1 MKKKKMLV
9 GRKPPEWERYD
20 TNPCPLLLNMRANND
35 TQLTANLTRHVDR
48 LAGLIGP
55 RHLSKPEAFAA
66 AAQLVER
73 ELTDAGYEIQRQ
85 TYLAGGQEVANI
97 VAQLPGSSK
106 KDESVIV
113 GAHYDT
119 NPSTPGA
126 DDNASAVA
134 VMIEVARRMR
144 ALQPARTVRFVG
156 FACEEMPYFHTGEMG
171 SQAYA
176 RGCRA
181 RGERIRGM
189 LCLEMVGYYKNGPG
203 SQQVPPAIP
212 RIFHGVLPK
221 QGNFLAAVG
230 NLRSVRL
237 LRRFRRGFKRAVR
250 FPLFSIALPE
260 AIREIR
266 FSDNSSFW
274 DQGYPA
280 LMLTDTS
287 FYRNP
292 HYHMPTD
299 TPDTLDYEA
308 MAQVTLGV
316 VGGACEVAGVRT

>member
-1 MKKKKMLV
+1 
-9 GRKPPEWERYD
+9 
-20 TNPCPLLLNMRANND
+20 MRATVD
-35 TQLTANLTRHVDR
+35 PTLTANLARHVDR
-48 LAGLIGP
+48 LAGIIGP
-55 RHLSKPEAFAA
+55 RHLSRPSSFVAA
-66 AAQLVER
+66 AELVER
-73 ELTDAGYEIQRQ
+73 ELVDAGYKVERQ
-85 TYLAGGQEVANI
+85 KYLAGGDEVANI
-97 VAQLPGSSK
+97 VAELSGGTK
-106 KDESVIV
+106 KHEIVIV

-119 NPSTPGA
+119 IETTPGA

-144 ALQPARTVRFVG
+144 ALKPARTVRFVG
-156 FACEEMPYFHTGEMG
+156 FACEEPPHFHTGDMG
-171 SQAYA
+171 SQVYA
-176 RGCRA
+176 RQCRT
-181 RGERIRGM
+181 RGERVRGM
-189 LCLEMVGYYKNGPG
+189 LCLEMVGYYKTGPG

-221 QGNFLAAVG
+221 QGDFLAAVG
-230 NLRSVRL
+230 NLRSIRL
-237 LRRFRRGFKRAVR
+237 LRQFRRGFKRAVR

-260 AIREIR
+260 AITEIR

-292 HYHMPTD
+292 HYHLPSD

-316 VGGACEVAGVRT
+316 VGGTCEVAGGAR